1 MWLTSS
7 SIGRKFVMALTGAFL
22 ILFVTFHVLMNGV
35 ALFWPTAY
43 NDVCE
48 FLGANWYALIGTA
61 VLAAGFA
68 LHILYALWLTYENR
82 RARGNDRYNVT
93 SRPKQV
99 EWSSKNMLV
108 LGIVI
113 LCFLIVHLIQFWA
126 KMQLPEVL
134 GLEGEFPGAAGTLF
148 IQQAFSCP
156 VTLIVYLIGFAA
168 LWLHM
173 THGFWS
179 MFQSSGLNNGKW
191 MNRLKTIGN
200 VWATFV
206 CLLFAVEAVVFTV
219 NAKNNYYTTNP
230 DLIEQYLEM
239 APACDC
245 EGCEGC
251 DSCDNCFCADGSCN
265 ETCAHCATVAK
276 IIAACNANCGAVCQ
290 PVPCECPEGF
300 ECLEGCT
307 EDVCNCNEAVCN
319 NPGNCEKPATCGGVC
334 PPNETESVSENFNEG
349 VFNAPSNEEA
359 EAPVAEAPESTEDNK

>member
-43 NDVCE
+43 NAVCE

-61 VLAAGFA
+61 ILAGGFI

-82 RARGNDRYNVT
+82 RARGNDRYAVT

-108 LGIVI
+108 LGIVVV
-113 LCFLIVHLIQFWA
+113 CFLIVHLIQFWA

-134 GLEGEFPGAAGTLF
+134 GLEGEYPGAAGTLF

-168 LWLHM
+168 LWFHM

-179 MFQSSGLNNGKW
+179 MCQSSGLNNGIW
-191 MNRLKTIGN
+191 LNRLKNIGC
-200 VWATFV
+200 VWATV
-206 CLLFAVEAVVFTV
+206 VVLLFAVEAIVFTV
-219 NAKNNYYTTNP
+219 QAKKNYYTTNP
-230 DLIEQYLEM
+230 ALIEQYYEM
-239 APACDC
+239 APACNC

-251 DSCDNCFCADGSCN
+251 ESCDECG
-265 ETCAHCATVAK
+265 CATGECIESCARCSTITK
-276 IIAACNANCGAVCQ
+276 IAAACNT
-290 PVPCECPEGF
+290 ECAAACPKAA
-300 ECLEGCT
+300 GCT
-307 EDVCNCNEAVCN
+307 KN
-319 NPGNCEKPATCGGVC
+319 GVC
-334 PPNETESVSENFNEG
+334 PDGNGCDKAACGECTADCQKACSNGAECANAGQCEGDCPRNTASSVSDNFNEG
-349 VFNAPSNEEA
+349 TF
-359 EAPVAEAPESTEDNK
+359 

>member
-22 ILFVTFHVLMNGV
+22 VLFVTFHVLMNGV

-43 NDVCE
+43 NAVCE

-61 VLAAGFA
+61 ILAGGFL

-82 RARGNDRYNVT
+82 RARGNDRYAVT

-108 LGIVI
+108 LGIVV
-113 LCFLIVHLIQFWA
+113 LCFLAVHLIQFWA

-134 GLEGEFPGAAGTLF
+134 GLEGEFPAAAGTLY

-168 LWLHM
+168 LWFHM

-179 MFQSSGLNNGKW
+179 MCQSSGLNNGVW
-191 MNRLKTIGN
+191 MNRLKAIGCT
-200 VWATFV
+200 WATV
-206 CLLFAVEAVVFTV
+206 VVLLFAVEAVVFTV
-219 NAKNNYYTTNP
+219 QAKRNFYTTNP
-230 DLIEQYLEM
+230 ALLEQYMEM
-239 APACDC
+239 APACNC

-251 DSCDNCFCADGSCN
+251 ESCADCNCAAGKCAESCHF
-265 ETCAHCATVAK
+265 CKFAAK
-276 IIAACNANCGAVCQ
+276 MAEFAGCNNACGAACGETACGEAACGEAACDGCGEIYGEEIDICDDAVVCTCGED
-290 PVPCECPEGF
+290 CECDTP
-300 ECLEGCT
+300 C
-307 EDVCNCNEAVCN
+307 A
-319 NPGNCEKPATCGGVC
+319 GNCVRNADDTVY
-334 PPNETESVSENFNEG
+334 ENFNEG
-349 VFNAPSNEEA
+349 TFN
-359 EAPVAEAPESTEDNK
+359 